1 MERRSEVSDET
12 HGVVISLVEGEPTDP
27 QRRFSGCRSNLD
39 PLANEGR
46 FAEARRSREQAER
59 SVESGIKRSQQAIA
73 ADEVLARLGDMK
85 LSRQEVRGKGKGC
98 AMPAADRPPW
108 AGRLRRRGA

>member
-59 SVESGIKRSQQAIA
+59 SV
-73 ADEVLARLGDMK
+73 
-85 LSRQEVRGKGKGC
+85 GC
-98 AMPAADRPPW
+98 SC
-108 AGRLRRRGA
+108 GSVGSKLRRQPLRDRCP